1 MKGPSIRFDKEAML
15 NVLLMHGEKVVVGIV
30 ALAACGLAW
39 GGIDA
44 VRSKSIRDTERPAMI
59 ESQARAVA
67 EHIEREKKPP
77 AEELRRPG
85 PLTETLA
92 VWKGVKVPAATA
104 LAPFDKPLAEE
115 LRKRTRPQVLP
126 LEQLQAVAGIAE
138 FAMKPV
144 GDQANG
150 PAAQITPYVIVTGLI
165 PVQKQFDEY
174 ASRFSG
180 VAFTDPK
187 RDSPLWSDYVIE
199 RTTVGPDGREQW
211 TKIDVAAAVVARASR
226 AADGGGGMPPADFL
240 MPAEIMLFSDKKLPP
255 PCGPLPPK
263 ARGGWGP
270 TGLHPWVVAELGRQ
284 AAERRKKEG
293 SQEKESE
300 KPDTREP
307 FVSNEPADGAAAVGP
322 TPQPDGQQTATV
334 PYRLFRFVDTE
345 VEAGKT
351 YKYRVKFELWNP
363 NLAVE
368 PRHLENASLAADKK
382 LPMPDAVTTAVTV
395 PTPGAMLVRT
405 QSKADTKLYR
415 PGTFEILIL
424 GPGTSGGYALRSLVT
439 DIGGLGNVDPK
450 LNRVGEQRVRGED
463 IETNFVLVDAR
474 GRTEDRADV
483 KGKRPPEPLELLW
496 LRTDGSFEYVSAADS
511 QPKVSEFLDTLQQ
524 GGGKPSVGKGK
535 DEPPG
540 KDEPK
545 KPTFLNPRLFRGGS
559 PDSKPDS
566 KPEPR

>member
-1 MKGPSIRFDKEAML
+1 MKGPSIRFDKEALL
-15 NVLLMHGEKVVVGIV
+15 NFLLRHGEKFVVGIV

-44 VRSKSIRDTERPAMI
+44 MRSKSIRDTERPAMI

-77 AEELRRPG
+77 AEELRRAG
-85 PLTETLA
+85 PLTEALTI
-92 VWKGVKVPAATA
+92 WKGVKVPAATT

-115 LRKRTRPQVLP
+115 LRKRTRPQVFP

-138 FAMKPV
+138 FAMKPA
-144 GDQANG
+144 GDQATG
-150 PAAQITPYVIVTGLI
+150 PVARITPYVIVTGLI

-180 VAFTDPK
+180 VAFTDAK

-211 TKIDVAAAVVARASR
+211 TKIDVATELANRTSR

-240 MPAEIMLFSDKKLPP
+240 MPTEFMLFSDKKLPS
-255 PCGPLPPK
+255 PCTPLPPK

-270 TGLHPWVVAELGRQ
+270 TGLHPWVVAELGKR
-284 AAERRKKEG
+284 AAEGRANER

-300 KPDTREP
+300 KPDSREP
-307 FVSNEPADGAAAVGP
+307 FVSNEAADGTAAVGP
-322 TPQPDGQQTATV
+322 TPQTDGQQQTMA
-334 PYRLFRFVDTE
+334 PYRLFRFVDTA
-345 VEAGKT
+345 VDSGKS

-382 LPMPDAVTTAVTV
+382 LPMPDAVTAAVTV
-395 PTPGAMLVRT
+395 PIPGAMLVRT
-405 QSKADTKLYR
+405 QPKADTKLYR

-424 GPGTSGGYALRSLVT
+424 GPGASGGYALRSLVT
-439 DIGGLGNVDPK
+439 DIGGLGNVDPR

-511 QPKVSEFLDTLQQ
+511 QPKVSQFLETLQP
-524 GGGKPSVGKGK
+524 GGGKPTVGKGK

-545 KPTFLNPRLFRGGS
+545 KPTLLNPRLFRGAS
-559 PDSKPDS
+559 PES